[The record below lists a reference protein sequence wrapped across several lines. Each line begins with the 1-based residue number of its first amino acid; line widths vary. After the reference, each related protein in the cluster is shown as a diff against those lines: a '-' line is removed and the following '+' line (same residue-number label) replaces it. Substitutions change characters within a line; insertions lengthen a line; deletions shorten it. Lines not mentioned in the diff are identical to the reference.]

1 MLPGFS
7 MGSRSSPGG
16 SCPSAGSRT
25 KVKPLGRR
33 ERTSAPYALLGC
45 TFSRLEEKEK
55 SKEKGEREKGEEGGG
70 REEKKGV

>member
-1 MLPGFS
+1 

-16 SCPSAGSRT
+16 SGPSAGSRT

-45 TFSRLEEKEK
+45 TFSRLEE
-55 SKEKGEREKGEEGGG
+55 
-70 REEKKGV
+70 EEKMEESKGGWGKRKKERKRRGKKGGK

>member
-1 MLPGFS
+1 

-16 SCPSAGSRT
+16 SGPSAGSRT

-45 TFSRLEEKEK
+45 TFSRLEVKKEK
-55 SKEKGEREKGEEGGG
+55 A
-70 REEKKGV
+70 KKGVKGRKRGRGEGIIGV

>member
-1 MLPGFS
+1 

-16 SCPSAGSRT
+16 SGPSAGSRT

-45 TFSRLEEKEK
+45 TLSRLQENNKK
-55 SKEKGEREKGEEGGG
+55 REKGGNGKRVGG
-70 REEKKGV
+70 REGVKGYRGVI